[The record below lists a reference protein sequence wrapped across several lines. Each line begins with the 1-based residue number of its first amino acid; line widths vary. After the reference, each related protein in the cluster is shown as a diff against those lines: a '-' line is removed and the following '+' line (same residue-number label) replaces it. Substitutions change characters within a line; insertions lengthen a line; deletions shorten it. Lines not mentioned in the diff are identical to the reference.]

1 MDCDPPQDSKPL
13 MQVAADASK
22 LTEDAELRENSL
34 EDRLE
39 WNGHIRQRPKIDT
52 MLVAAQPG
60 DFSKSKP
67 THIKEEWPHSMKRSL
82 NEASNNKFT
91 TVESHHS
98 KKHESSPNSR
108 PQSRRHDTYGNGTD
122 TDSLATSP
130 ALSKFTIPVSQGSP
144 GDTLPSLQN
153 SPPQSAGSPNENLC
167 LPSIHAQL
175 GALADGSLPIES
187 GVRPSSLNLKSHSSL
202 FSSVNGSVGS
212 PPKEFAPPRIPQY
225 PSIHTRSNGSFL
237 PGYPTNE
244 PSPASTTSDTSPR
257 ESYRRGHEP
266 TSMSPPGKYARH
278 YSSNGM
284 TPQSEVQ
291 TPLSAES
298 HTTTSSYS
306 TETSPNGDRM
316 SIDKDRPILP
326 PLTADGP
333 ISGGFKC
340 DHEKCTAGPFQ
351 TQYLLNSHVNVHS
364 QNRPHYCP
372 VTACSRSEGGRG
384 FKRKNEMIRHG
395 LVHQSPGYI
404 CPYCPE
410 REHKYPRPDN
420 LQRHVRVHHPTKD
433 KDDAQLREVLA
444 QRLEGGNRGRRRRV
458 GG

>member
-1 MDCDPPQDSKPL
+1 MRHTPQPEPPPPHFGSSPESDKSSVHPRDGKGRRVRKKPQATLGDAVLVSFLANGNRPDLANEAGLNPLDGDYHDTTATSTAYSSDDEMDCDPPQDSKPL

-351 TQYLLNSHVNVHS
+351 TQYLL
-364 QNRPHYCP
+364 
-372 VTACSRSEGGRG
+372 
-384 FKRKNEMIRHG
+384 K
-395 LVHQSPGYI
+395 
-404 CPYCPE
+404 
-410 REHKYPRPDN
+410 
-420 LQRHVRVHHPTKD
+420 
-433 KDDAQLREVLA
+433 
-444 QRLEGGNRGRRRRV
+444 
-458 GG
+458 